1 MPITMTVVTR
11 TINKMILYSD
21 VIVVGKGER
30 GQEKELTR
38 KNTVDH
44 LTGYL

>member
-1 MPITMTVVTR
+1 LHTLTS
-11 TINKMILYSD
+11 K
-21 VIVVGKGER
+21 GKKGKGGER

-38 KNTVDH
+38 KNTVDNVLLEKDDH